1 MIGSALVVGMK
12 LAIDVDTWSTLAV
25 RKVRLILDLEGKDGS
40 KPQNLVSKVVIHT
53 ICYWNQMSHKIK

>member
-12 LAIDVDTWSTLAV
+12 LVIDVDTWSTLAV

-40 KPQNLVSKVVIHT
+40 KPQNLVFKAVIHT
-53 ICYWNQMSHKIK
+53 IWYWNQMSHKIK